1 MSFGVRFGSAIFAAA
16 LVAGGAAVAAQPTGG
31 AVTLVSADFA
41 SPNYGPGP
49 VTTGHTLEWD
59 SRKGR
64 WGLKLGVEDRMDRF
78 NEWRDVQP
86 GVYYKITPQLH
97 IGGAVSLAP
106 TPTVNPRLASSPPTT
121 PRVRL
126 ETTFKF

>member
-1 MSFGVRFGSAIFAAA
+1 MTPSRLFILAFSSVALAAA
-16 LVAGGAAVAAQPTGG
+16 AGQACAQPAAPGLIL
-31 AVTLVSADFA
+31 AANDFS
-41 SPNYGPGP
+41 SPGYGPGP
-49 VTTGHTLEWD
+49 VTTGRTLEWD

-64 WGLKLGVEDRMDRF
+64 WGLKLGMEQRTDRLG
-78 NEWRDVQP
+78 EWRDVQP
-86 GVYYKITPQLH
+86 GVYYRLTPRLH

-106 TPTVNPRLASSPPTT
+106 NPVINQRMIEPQGAA

>member
-1 MSFGVRFGSAIFAAA
+1 MKPVRPMILAISA
-16 LVAGGAAVAAQPTGG
+16 LVLATAAGQVRAEAETGG
-31 AVTLVSADFA
+31 LILAANDFS
-41 SPNYGPGP
+41 SPNYTPGP
-49 VTTGHTLEWD
+49 ITTGRTLEWD

-64 WGLKLGVEDRMDRF
+64 WGLKLGMEQRTDRLS
-78 NEWRDVQP
+78 EWRDVQP
-86 GVYYKITPQLH
+86 GVYYKLTPRLH

-106 TPTVNPRLASSPPTT
+106 NPVINQRLIDPQGAA